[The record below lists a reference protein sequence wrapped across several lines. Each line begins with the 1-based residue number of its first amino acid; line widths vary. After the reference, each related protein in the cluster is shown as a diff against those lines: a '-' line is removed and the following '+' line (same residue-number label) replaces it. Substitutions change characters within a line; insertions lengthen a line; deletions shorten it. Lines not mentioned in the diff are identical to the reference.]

1 MQNKEFKNL
10 KMFTS
15 NNQPVYLYGPS
26 GAGKGYA
33 VRVLADE
40 LGLDFY
46 FTGAVLESYSLTGFI
61 DAKGEY
67 VETTFYQ
74 AFTKG
79 GIYFFDEMDTS
90 APEAIIKFNEAMA
103 NREVDFPLIKDKKG
117 NVVGGGRT
125 KAHPDFVVVAAGN
138 TNGKGA
144 TNEYNGRSKI
154 DAATMNRFALI
165 EWDYDEEVEKMIINK
180 NAPHL
185 DAEEFMQLT
194 RLIRKAALTTETEI
208 IFSTR
213 TIENITKIAGNEG
226 HKLTTDD
233 EKAEF
238 GRLLLKS
245 FIYQGLEEN
254 DLLSFKRYI
263 SDIELDLKD
272 VALKAMFDL
281 MKQEASAISHSDVTL
296 AAVAALVNVDESQFE
311 NINEANYRRVAKA
324 ITEKSSEGLLDEEQV
339 KVIAKELAALWN
351 ESENKTDIQL
361 WAFAELLK

>member
-1 MQNKEFKNL
+1 
-10 KMFTS
+10 
-15 NNQPVYLYGPS
+15 
-26 GAGKGYA
+26 
-33 VRVLADE
+33 
-40 LGLDFY
+40 
-46 FTGAVLESYSLTGFI
+46 
-61 DAKGEY
+61 
-67 VETTFYQ
+67 
-74 AFTKG
+74 
-79 GIYFFDEMDTS
+79 
-90 APEAIIKFNEAMA
+90 
-103 NREVDFPLIKDKKG
+103 
-117 NVVGGGRT
+117 
-125 KAHPDFVVVAAGN
+125 
-138 TNGKGA
+138 
-144 TNEYNGRSKI
+144 
-154 DAATMNRFALI
+154 
-165 EWDYDEEVEKMIINK
+165 MIINK

-272 VALKAMFDL
+272 VALKAMFEL

-339 KVIAKELAALWN
+339 KVIAKELAAL
-351 ESENKTDIQL
+351 
-361 WAFAELLK
+361 